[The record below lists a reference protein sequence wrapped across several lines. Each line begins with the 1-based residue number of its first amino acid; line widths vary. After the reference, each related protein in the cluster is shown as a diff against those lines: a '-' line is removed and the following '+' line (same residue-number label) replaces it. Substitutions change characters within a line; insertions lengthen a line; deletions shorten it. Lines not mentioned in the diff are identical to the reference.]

1 MLHRCFSFS
10 IILFLVC
17 GSSLWGDKPSTTA
30 SSADLAFRLPTT
42 SGETV
47 ELKKQPDQKVTVVC
61 FLGAECPL
69 ARLYGPRLN
78 ELQESYR
85 SRGVRLIG
93 VNSNQ
98 QDSLED
104 VQAYVK
110 KYQIQF
116 PMAKDYGNEIA
127 DRYQAVRTPEV
138 FVLDENLAIQY
149 RGRIDN
155 QYLPGISRAETT
167 SNDLKNALDQ
177 VLSGKPVKLA
187 VTEPNGCFIG
197 RVKKTEV
204 TTSLTFCNEVVRVLN
219 QHCVECHRKG
229 EIAPFSLTDYDEV
242 RGWADTMLET
252 IDDGRMP
259 PWHASPKYGHYANAR
274 FMSDQEKQVLRDWV
288 AGGMPYG
295 DVKNMPQLPEFRE
308 GWHLPEIPEVVL
320 EMRKRPFQ
328 VPAEGVV
335 EYQYFVVDPG
345 FKEDKWVTGAQV
357 LPGNRSVVHHAIVF
371 IRPPDG
377 ADFRGIG
384 WLTAYVPGQR
394 IKKLPEG
401 RARRVPAGSKL
412 VFQMHYTP
420 NGSVAEDISKVG
432 LLFGKEKEITHEV
445 FTLIGI
451 DQEFEIPPHA
461 KDFPVTAQ
469 VRRIPPE
476 AELLAIAPHM
486 HLRGKSF
493 RLFMKQKDESE
504 ILLDVPNYDFNWQHI
519 YELSQPMKLDDVD
532 SLEFTVKFDNSKE
545 NPFNPDPS
553 EYVTWGDQTWEE
565 MAIAFF
571 EVAEPRKKKKVE
583 KPKPQKKISDAE
595 LKKRKAEMKR
605 DFDRQAAEFFQR
617 YDKNGDGHV
626 MLDEVPLAVQRYGH
640 IRDHDDDGEIQLDEL
655 EFPVRKN
662 R

>member
-1 MLHRCFSFS
+1 MFSRCLSFAVFL
-10 IILFLVC
+10 ILVC
-17 GSSLWGDKPSTTA
+17 GSPLWGDKPTGTPSP
-30 SSADLAFRLPTT
+30 ADLTFRLPGT

-47 ELKKQPDQKVTVVC
+47 ELKKQPAQKATVVC

-69 ARLYGPRLN
+69 ARLYGPKLN
-78 ELQESYR
+78 EIQSAYK
-85 SRGVRLIG
+85 SQGVRLIG
-93 VNSNQ
+93 VNSNR

-116 PMAKDYGNEIA
+116 PMAKDYGNEVA

-187 VTEPNGCFIG
+187 KTEPNGCFIG

-274 FMSDQEKQVLRDWV
+274 FMSDEDKKVLRDWV

-295 DVKNMPQLPEFRE
+295 DVKNMPKLPEFRE
-308 GWHLPEIPEVVL
+308 GWHLPEIPSAVF

-377 ADFRGIG
+377 ADFQGIG

-420 NGSVAEDISKVG
+420 NGSVAQDTSKVG
-432 LLFGKEKEITHEV
+432 LLFGKEEEITHEV

-451 DQEFEIPPHA
+451 DQEFEIPPHT
-461 KDFPVTAQ
+461 KDFPVTAK

-504 ILLDVPNYDFNWQHI
+504 ILLDVPHYDFNWQHI
-519 YELSQPMKLDDVD
+519 YELSQPMKLDEVE

-571 EVAEPRKKKKVE
+571 EVAEPRKKKKIE
-583 KPKPQKKISDAE
+583 NPKPQKKLSDAE
-595 LKKRKAEMKR
+595 IKLQKKELLQKHEKYTV
-605 DFDRQAAEFFQR
+605 EFFER
-617 YDKNGDGHV
+617 FDKNRDGHV
-626 MLDEVPLAVQRYGH
+626 MLDEIPLVTQRYGN
-640 IRDHDDDGEIQLDEL
+640 INDFNNDGEIQKE
-655 EFPVRKN
+655 EISIPN